1 LINGVFYINF
11 KVTGFDDDPMTSL
24 IIECGKEEC
33 INQEK
38 AHDILNLTKENYN
51 RYAYSL
57 TRFFFLAA
65 SLKYPEIMWN
75 YCKSPF
81 KKP

>member
-1 LINGVFYINF
+1 MINGVFYINF

-57 TRFFFLAA
+57 
-65 SLKYPEIMWN
+65 LKDKQVVSVLE
-75 YCKSPF
+75 
-81 KKP
+81 KKTITKPQFSS